1 MRFNLKD
8 LDIKKISL
16 VSKKARPANN
26 KAKIAFIKS
35 EELNKEEKEMKL
47 TDLIK
52 SYIGKKEEISAEE
65 AQVSKETENAEETQ
79 EFITKTEFSARME
92 SLESLIKEAAIQKS
106 EETNKLTSFLEAFAK
121 SYQDDITEVK
131 SSVIK
136 TITDARK
143 KEVAEAN
150 KAMGEQESME
160 ALVAKSGFDPISYF
174 MTPEGTNTKSIV
186 EKGIQDGTLKVK
198 TQPKIENSFKTALR
212 ASVGLS

>member
-52 SYIGKKEEISAEE
+52 SYIGKKEEVPAEE
-65 AQVSKETENAEETQ
+65 TPVSKEAETQ
-79 EFITKTEFSARME
+79 EFITKTEFSERMS
-92 SLESLIKEAAIQKS
+92 SLESLIKEIAVQKS
-106 EETNKLTSFLEAFAK
+106 EETNRMNSFFEAFAK
-121 SYQDDITEVK
+121 SYQEDITEVK

-136 TITDARK
+136 AVADTRRN
-143 KEVAEAN
+143 EVAQVN